1 MELHQ
6 LRYFCAVAHNGNF
19 TRAAKAEN
27 VAQPSLS
34 QQILKLEA
42 ELSAKLF
49 DRFPRSA
56 RLTQFGRTF
65 LFRAE
70 AILRQV
76 GEARTEIQ
84 EMAGADAPML
94 SGLRVETKTTRRRS
108 SSAGVSKGAYSK
120 AGARRPARGY
130 LVRWVDFQQSDFAF
144 AQSYVILA
152 STISANETSTHLLEP
167 GRHRI

>member
-6 LRYFCAVAHNGNF
+6 LRYFCAVAHHGNF

-42 ELSAKLF
+42 ELGAKLF

-70 AILRQV
+70 GILRQV
-76 GEARTEIQ
+76 GEARTKIE
-84 EMAGADAPML
+84 EMAGAEK
-94 SGLRVETKTTRRRS
+94 GRVVRCCMTEIF
-108 SSAGVSKGAYSK
+108 GAAMSWQNNLDTYE
-120 AGARRPARGY
+120 
-130 LVRWVDFQQSDFAF
+130 FFAYQHWYEF
-144 AQSYVILA
+144 
-152 STISANETSTHLLEP
+152 
-167 GRHRI
+167 

>member
-6 LRYFCAVAHNGNF
+6 LRYFCAVAHSGNF

-42 ELSAKLF
+42 ELGAKLF

-56 RLTQFGRTF
+56 RLNQFGRTF
-65 LFRAE
+65 LFRTE

-76 GEARTEIQ
+76 GEARTKIQ
-84 EMAGADAPML
+84 EMAGA
-94 SGLRVETKTTRRRS
+94 E
-108 SSAGVSKGAYSK
+108 
-120 AGARRPARGY
+120 RGK
-130 LVRWVDFQQSDFAF
+130 
-144 AQSYVILA
+144 
-152 STISANETSTHLLEP
+152 
-167 GRHRI
+167 

>member
-42 ELSAKLF
+42 ELGARLF

-76 GEARTEIQ
+76 SEARTDGI
-84 EMAGADAPML
+84 
-94 SGLRVETKTTRRRS
+94 RRNGSFSSPGHGSRESAEVQVHKDQRS
-108 SSAGVSKGAYSK
+108 PSK
-120 AGARRPARGY
+120 
-130 LVRWVDFQQSDFAF
+130 
-144 AQSYVILA
+144 
-152 STISANETSTHLLEP
+152 
-167 GRHRI
+167 